1 MQSFFTLVITT
12 LCFYNVFSQIN
23 PDKIDIVRD
32 EFGVPHIFA
41 KTDAEVAYGLAWAHA
56 EDDFET
62 IQIGYLAGNNLLSEY
77 LGNVGLGADF
87 ISQFIGSED
96 LFESKYD
103 SDISSEYKNIVKAYA
118 LGLNSYAR
126 EHPDEVF
133 VEDLF
138 PVNEKKMMRYA
149 QLQLFISS
157 NGDKWVSNIIDNKL
171 SYNFSKE
178 EQYKG
183 SNTFAFNSTKTK
195 DGSTYLAINTHQP
208 LDGPVSW
215 YEAHLCS
222 EEGTNILG
230 ALFAGTPNILIGTN
244 ENLAWAHTVNQPDKT
259 DVFALEMHPDK
270 KLQYRVDGTYLKLEE
285 KKAKLRFKLLGI
297 PLSIKKK
304 FYKSIYGPTLKN
316 KSGFYS
322 VRTPALFEI
331 RALEQWWRMNKAKNF
346 TEFYKVLKMKALP
359 GYNIGYA
366 DKNDTIFYIS
376 NGLIPKRAKNYDWAS
391 VVPGNTRKT
400 LWTESYEIEELP
412 QVVQPKSGYFYNANH
427 TPFKSSAEE
436 DNPDPTNFDS
446 NMGFETYDNNRSTR
460 LKQLIDEY
468 EKLDYDD
475 FKLIKYDRQYP
486 RPYTF
491 NWMDIH
497 YLELLDSKKYPDI
510 EMLIERLQAW
520 DRKANK
526 NSLGA
531 GTFAVL
537 YDQLRPFYSKIPE
550 PKIFPAS
557 YIIQAL
563 RNTKKY
569 LLKYFNT
576 TEVKLGDY
584 QKLVRGSKELPIFG
598 LPDVITAMSS
608 RPYKDGKVKVV
619 SGESYIELIRFT
631 DKGPEIESVISYGSS
646 DHPDSKHYD
655 DQMEMYSNF
664 KTKKMTLN
672 KDSVYKNAKKI
683 YNPK

>member
-62 IQIGYLAGNNLLSEY
+62 IQIGYLAGNNLLSKH

-376 NGLIPKRAKNYDWAS
+376 NGLIPKRAKNYDWAN

-486 RPYTF
+486 RPFTF

>member
-62 IQIGYLAGNNLLSEY
+62 IQIGYLAGNNLLSKHV
-77 LGNVGLGADF
+77 GNIGLGADF

-96 LFESKYD
+96 LFDSKYN

-138 PVNEKKMMRYA
+138 PVNEKKMIRYA

-171 SYNFSKE
+171 SYDFSKE

-391 VVPGNTRKT
+391 VVPGNTKKT

-427 TPFKSSAEE
+427 TPFKSSAED
-436 DNPDPTNFDS
+436 DNPDPTHFDQ

-460 LKQLIDEY
+460 LKQLIDQY

-475 FKLIKYDRQYP
+475 FKRIKYDHQYP

-497 YLELLDSKKYPDI
+497 YLELLDAKKYPDI
-510 EMLIERLQAW
+510 EMLIERLQTW
-520 DRKANK
+520 DRKANN

-531 GTFAVL
+531 GTFAVF
-537 YDQLRPFYSKIPE
+537 YDQLRPFYSKLPE

-557 YIIQAL
+557 YIIKAL

-576 TEVKLGDY
+576 TDVKLGDY
-584 QKLVRGSKELPIFG
+584 QKLVRGGKELPIFG

-646 DHPDSKHYD
+646 DRPDSKHYD
-655 DQMEMYSNF
+655 DQMEMYANF

-672 KDSVYKNAKKI
+672 KESIYKNAKSI